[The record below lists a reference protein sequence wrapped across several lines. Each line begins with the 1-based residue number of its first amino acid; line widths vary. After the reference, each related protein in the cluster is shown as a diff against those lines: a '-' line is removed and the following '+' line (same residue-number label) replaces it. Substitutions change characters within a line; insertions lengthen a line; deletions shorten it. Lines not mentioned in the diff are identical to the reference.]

1 MSEGQHSSGVTVL
14 GSLCW
19 SHRAGVPVLG
29 SLCWGPFPRI
39 PVLGSPCRGPCA
51 GISMLGSPCQGPCAG
66 ILVLGSSCR
75 GPCAG
80 VAVLGPPCWACRAPS
95 AWEQAASTDSLCFVD
110 WDGARLP
117 FFLKVSPSGTGA
129 ARLHTAVLQ
138 PAARPQLVS
147 DERRPRTPAA
157 APSV

>member
-1 MSEGQHSSGVTVL
+1 MPGLLSWDPCAGVTVP

-19 SHRAGVPVLG
+19 DLY
-29 SLCWGPFPRI
+29 
-39 PVLGSPCRGPCA
+39 
-51 GISMLGSPCQGPCAG
+51 AG

-95 AWEQAASTDSLCFVD
+95 AWEQAASADSLCFVD

-138 PAARPQLVS
+138 PAAGTQLVS

-157 APSV
+157 ALSV